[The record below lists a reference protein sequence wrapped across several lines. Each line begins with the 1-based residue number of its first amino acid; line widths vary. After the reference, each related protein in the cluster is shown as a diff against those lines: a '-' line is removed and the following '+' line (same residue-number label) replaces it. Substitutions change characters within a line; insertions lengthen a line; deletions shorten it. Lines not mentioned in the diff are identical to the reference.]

1 MNDLRERER
10 ERESET
16 VKMLFCLSKS
26 FLKFLFTLTPES
38 ESIEIG
44 SSSDAQE
51 DNL

>member
-1 MNDLRERER
+1 MI
-10 ERESET
+10 
-16 VKMLFCLSKS
+16 CLILMMFLIFKS